1 MLKKHLIQIK
11 LRRVIMRHGKEA
23 TKIREGNVTMADMWI
38 AKYQSKKIIRKAI
51 VHKDEKMFFSSA
63 KAYYK
68 AKKGGD
74 TSMTTA

>member
-1 MLKKHLIQIK
+1 
-11 LRRVIMRHGKEA
+11 MRHNTGRDYSVTISEMRIAEKA
-23 TKIREGNVTMADMWI
+23 SREVVAR
-38 AKYQSKKIIRKAI
+38 AIIR
-51 VHKDEKMFFSSA
+51 KDEKMFFSSS